1 MKLYLEKASNNIAVS
16 LGILYISFCLQINV
30 YYEIVSQSQQTSTFN
45 FGFTEVLLLLISN
58 LSFFWGVLLFSKLM
72 LIKLQE
78 TKMNKWIIL
87 LICIFSSVI
96 ILAVISSQQPLTI
109 EWSISILT
117 ILILVYSGLLTVIS
131 II

>member
-1 MKLYLEKASNNIAVS
+1 MKLYLEKATNNIAVS

-30 YYEIVSQSQQTSTFN
+30 YYEIVNQSQQTGTFN
-45 FGFTEVLLLLISN
+45 FGFTEVLILLISP

-96 ILAVISSQQPLTI
+96 ILAVISSRQPLTI

-117 ILILVYSGLLTVIS
+117 VLILVYSSFLTAFS